1 MTATLQDTISK
12 GKNGCCIL
20 PGTYEIDR
28 PLQIP
33 KPENGVFLLT
43 FLPGSLITLT
53 NPSAGFLDL
62 SLLPTHSLFRLSAQG
77 SLFLVPNAFILPV
90 TAPSP
95 FALFTAQPACAFA
108 FDPLVISAPLSAP
121 AGLPSG
127 IVWHSR

>member
-1 MTATLQDTISK
+1 MATSLQDTISK

-43 FLPGSLITLT
+43 FLPGSLIHLT
-53 NPSAGFLDL
+53 NPSAGLLDL
-62 SLLPTHSLFRLSAQG
+62 TLLPANALFRLSAQG
-77 SLFLVPNAFILPV
+77 SLFHVPSLFLVPVDTP
-90 TAPSP
+90 P
-95 FALFTAQPACAFA
+95 FALFTAQPACTAS
-108 FDPLVISAPLSAP
+108 FDPLIISAPLPAP
-121 AGLPSG
+121 SQLPAG